1 MRSTRLPTTLLL
13 LALVAGGVGV
23 ALAQSDNATT
33 SGSPAAPEKPCAAS
47 GAPSAA
53 QAKWRAECV
62 TNMTRFRFTALER
75 FEENKTLAIL
85 QHDANLS
92 HVRATFEDG
101 KLQAYKDCLA
111 QAAPYDRNASGPHGG
126 VLASCMKDKLAPLR
140 QAALASH
147 QAERQALADA
157 LKAAKEG
164 AKAEF
169 AALEHDWLAS
179 NPRP

>member
-1 MRSTRLPTTLLL
+1 MPMRSTRLPTTLLL

-101 KLQAYKDCLA
+101 KL
-111 QAAPYDRNASGPHGG
+111 
-126 VLASCMKDKLAPLR
+126 APLR
-140 QAALASH
+140 QAARASH
-147 QAERQALADA
+147 QAERQALPDA